1 MQLIHVFLLTNVDE
15 TLLEFTGRV
24 FLSTEYR
31 IEKAVNS
38 KKQLFLAF
46 PNDVKVTI
54 KMFVLSEKTSV
65 FEYSQATERFAV
77 RTRDDISRVSVS

>member
-1 MQLIHVFLLTNVDE
+1 M
-15 TLLEFTGRV
+15 

-46 PNDVKVTI
+46 PKDVKVTI

>member
-1 MQLIHVFLLTNVDE
+1 M
-15 TLLEFTGRV
+15 

-31 IEKAVNS
+31 IEKAVDS

-46 PNDVKVTI
+46 PKDVKVTTN
-54 KMFVLSEKTSV
+54 MFVLSEKTSV